1 MRAIAYRISA
11 AAQGSAPSRLSRFPA
26 GWCRLST
33 SAKAIPIMSAS
44 GLAGAWS
51 GHRSRGFAGAPGQ
64 LSAVVGPDTL
74 APVAV
79 TAGLAGQQVEQRAAV
94 AGVAGRHGGGRPR
107 TPAKPRLPPHHAP
120 RPFLC
125 PPPPQRLRAPAPP
138 PLATVV
144 PSA

>member
-79 TAGLAGQQVEQRAAV
+79 TAGLAGQQVEQRT
-94 AGVAGRHGGGRPR
+94 AGAGGAGRHGGGEAGRAAERPR
-107 TPAKPRLPPHHAP
+107 AGDGGP
-120 RPFLC
+120 RPR
-125 PPPPQRLRAPAPP
+125 PH
-138 PLATVV
+138 
-144 PSA
+144 